1 MEQGAKTNY
10 TEKEK
15 MELGVSKYV
24 DSWYD
29 GLIKSWK
36 TKFNKRA
43 LKDSYEWVA
52 KQAVKVYIEEQK
64 E

>member
-1 MEQGAKTNY
+1 MAQKQY

-15 MELGVSKYV
+15 MELGVNKYV
-24 DSWYD
+24 DSWFD
-29 GLIKSWK
+29 GLVKSWK
-36 TKFNKRA
+36 TDSNKQA

-52 KQAVKVYIEEQK
+52 KQAVKVYLEEQK

>member
-1 MEQGAKTNY
+1 MMK

-15 MELGVSKYV
+15 LEYGINKYV
-24 DSWYD
+24 DSWFD

-36 TKFNKRA
+36 TKHNKDA
-43 LKDSYEWVA
+43 LRLSYEFVA
-52 KQAVKVYIEEQK
+52 KQAVKAYIEEQNIS